1 MAVIAVFN
9 QKGGVGKTTTTL
21 NVAAALAMLDRQ
33 PVILD
38 LDPQAHVSLAL
49 GVRAVAADASTAGF
63 FRAGHPLTSM
73 IRRLAG
79 GMRLIPGHPDLAKV
93 DALLGSTPGVA
104 GKLRKGLREG
114 AAFSACPVLIDCAPA
129 LGVLSLNAMFAADR
143 VLIPVTSDY
152 LALQGL
158 SRLEIALKVLE
169 QPLQRRIERRIVLTR
184 FDEARPQCREA
195 FAELKHRYGDVLCE
209 TRIAD
214 DPALAESPAHGMD
227 IFAYAGDSPGARDY
241 RLLTME
247 LLDKGFFR

>member
-1 MAVIAVFN
+1 MAVVAVFN

-49 GVRAVAADASTAGF
+49 GVRGVPSEACMSGF
-63 FRAGHPLTSM
+63 FRTGLSLEGM
-73 IRRLAG
+73 VRRLG
-79 GMRLIPGHPDLAKV
+79 NGIRIIPGHPDLSKI

-104 GKLRKGLREG
+104 GRLRKGLRDTGVFG
-114 AAFSACPVLIDCAPA
+114 ASPVLIDCAPA
-129 LGVLSLNAMFAADR
+129 LGVLSLNALFAADR
-143 VLIPVTSDY
+143 VLIPVTSDF
-152 LALQGL
+152 LTIQGL
-158 SRLEIALKVLE
+158 NRLEIALQVLE
-169 QPLQRRIERRIVLTR
+169 QPLQRRIERRVVLTR
-184 FDEARPQCREA
+184 YDESRPQCREA
-195 FAELKHRYGDVLCE
+195 LANLKQRYGEVLCE

-241 RLLTME
+241 RQLTME

>member
-49 GVRAVAADASTAGF
+49 GVRGVPSQACMSGF
-63 FRAGHPLTSM
+63 FRSGLPLEGM
-73 IRRLAG
+73 VRRVAG
-79 GMRLIPGHPDLAKV
+79 GVRLIPGHPDLSKI

-104 GKLRKGLREG
+104 GKLRDGLRATG
-114 AAFSACPVLIDCAPA
+114 AFGSSPVLIDCAPA
-129 LGVLSLNAMFAADR
+129 LGVLSLNALFAAER
-143 VLIPVTSDY
+143 VLIPVTSDF
-152 LALQGL
+152 LAIQGL
-158 SRLEIALKVLE
+158 KRLEIALQVLE

-184 FDEARPQCREA
+184 YDESRPQCREA
-195 FAELKHRYGDVLCE
+195 LASLKQRYGEVLCE
-209 TRIAD
+209 TRISD

-241 RLLTME
+241 QHLTME
-247 LLDKGFFR
+247 LLNKGFFR

>member
-21 NVAAALAMLDRQ
+21 NVAACLAMLDRQ

-49 GVRAVAADASTAGF
+49 GVRGVPSEACVSGF
-63 FRAGHPLTSM
+63 FRSGRA
-73 IRRLAG
+73 LAG
-79 GMRLIPGHPDLAKV
+79 MVRRVAGGVRLVPGHPDLAKI

-104 GKLRKGLREG
+104 GKLRQGLRDSG
-114 AAFSACPVLIDCAPA
+114 VFGVSPVLLDCAPA
-129 LGVLSLNAMFAADR
+129 LGVLSLNALFAADR
-143 VLIPVTSDY
+143 VLIPVTSDF

-158 SRLEIALKVLE
+158 NRLEIALKVLE
-169 QPLQRRIERRIVLTR
+169 QPLQRRLERRIVLTR
-184 FDEARPQCREA
+184 YDESRPQCREA
-195 FAELKHRYGDVLCE
+195 LADLRQRYGEELCE

-227 IFAYAGDSPGARDY
+227 IFAYAGESPGARDY
-241 RLLTME
+241 RHLTME
-247 LLDKGFFR
+247 LLDKGFFD